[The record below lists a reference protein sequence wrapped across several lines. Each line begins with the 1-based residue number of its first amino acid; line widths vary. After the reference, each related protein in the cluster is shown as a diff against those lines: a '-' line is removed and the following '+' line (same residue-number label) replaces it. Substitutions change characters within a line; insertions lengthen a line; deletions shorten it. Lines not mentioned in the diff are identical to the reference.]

1 MYNDFNATENCMN
14 ENTIKALTAYLIAL
28 KAEGF
33 RAVHLGS
40 VIPMHHQTNF
50 ERRRDGLPSW
60 TQFPDI
66 TFPAETG
73 LFYDRSSG
81 FVFFSEE
88 LFLLAT
94 KP

>member
-1 MYNDFNATENCMN
+1 MN
-14 ENTIKALTAYLIAL
+14 EVTIKALTAYLIAL
-28 KAEGF
+28 KAEGL

-50 ERRRDGLPSW
+50 ERRQAGLPNW

-66 TFPAETG
+66 TFPTEAG

-81 FVFFSEE
+81 FVFFSED
-88 LFLLAT
+88 LFLFAT